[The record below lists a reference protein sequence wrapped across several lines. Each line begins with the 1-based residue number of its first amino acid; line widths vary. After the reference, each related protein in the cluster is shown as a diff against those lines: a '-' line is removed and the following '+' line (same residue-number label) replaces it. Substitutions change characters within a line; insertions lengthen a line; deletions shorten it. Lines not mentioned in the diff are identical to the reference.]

1 MGLDWQ
7 AMLMSIKF
15 GSILWQPLPKCIRI
29 ATHSHKVVILL
40 ILKVV
45 LGLQVNG
52 QASYKSPT
60 LGKEKLAKALACL
73 GGWAWLP
80 VNAIPTL
87 SKCGKELCCVPIRK
101 CWARL
106 ESNCTTLLV
115 WHTTNFSLV
124 KQEQKSCGRKRWCC
138 TDNVFGL
145 TPALILR
152 ITRKTRKRKY
162 HTNFAAEICLYFGDE
177 YLPIF
182 QVPFLYML
190 QNSLM

>member
-1 MGLDWQ
+1 
-7 AMLMSIKF
+7 MLISIKF
-15 GSILWQPLPKCIRI
+15 GSIQSQPLPKCIRI

-45 LGLQVNG
+45 LGIQLQVDG
-52 QASYKSPT
+52 QDILQKPYPGQGKACKS
-60 LGKEKLAKALACL
+60 LGMPWGL
-73 GGWAWLP
+73 GMVIRYLP
-80 VNAIPTL
+80 IPTL

-106 ESNCTTLLV
+106 ESYCTTLLV
-115 WHTTNFSLV
+115 WHTANFSLV

-145 TPALILR
+145 TPALIR

-162 HTNFAAEICLYFGDE
+162 HRNLFVFWQWIFANISGT
-177 YLPIF
+177 
-182 QVPFLYML
+182 VPLHAAKFTHVNYS
-190 QNSLM
+190 N

>member
-1 MGLDWQ
+1 
-7 AMLMSIKF
+7 MLISIKC
-15 GSILWQPLPKCIRI
+15 GSIQWQPLPKCIRI

-40 ILKVV
+40 ILKEV
-45 LGLQVNG
+45 LGIQLQVNG
-52 QASYKSPT
+52 QGILQKPYP
-60 LGKEKLAKALACL
+60 GQGKALGCL

-87 SKCGKELCCVPIRK
+87 SKCGKELCCVPMRK

-106 ESNCTTLLV
+106 ESDCTTLLV
-115 WHTTNFSLV
+115 WHTANFSLV
-124 KQEQKSCGRKRWCC
+124 KQEQKSRGRKRWCC

-145 TPALILR
+145 TPALIR

-162 HTNFAAEICLYFGDE
+162 HTNFAAEICLYSSNE

-182 QVPFLYML
+182 QALFLYML
-190 QNSLM
+190 QNSPM